1 MRTKVLSKLF
11 MWSVAAGTLLLLCP
25 SRVLAVGDNVEDAIK
40 KGNTPGG
47 QAPVAPDTVT
57 TSDGS
62 ILWSMVQLIF
72 ALGIIIAII
81 YLLIRFLS
89 TRTRLASGNVFET
102 LGAHSLATNR
112 SVHMVAVEDKVYV
125 LGVGENITLLDKIED
140 ADLIDRLR
148 QTNQENVTNPVDGV
162 QKLFSM
168 LRPTQKT
175 QSEEIKVVD
184 LPFDATLRDKLN
196 QLKEQR
202 QQAVDDWQEGHDR

>member
-1 MRTKVLSKLF
+1 MRTKVLNKLF
-11 MWSVAAGTLLLLCP
+11 MWSVAVGILWLSCP
-25 SRVLAVGDNVEDAIK
+25 SRVLAVGDSVEDAIK

-47 QAPVAPDTVT
+47 QAPVAPDAVA

-62 ILWSMVQLIF
+62 ILWSLVQLIF

-89 TRTRLASGNVFET
+89 SRTRLASDNVFQT

-140 ADLIDRLR
+140 ADLIERLK
-148 QTNQENVTNPVDGV
+148 QATQENVTSPVDGV
-162 QKLFSM
+162 QKLFNR

-202 QQAVDDWQEGHDR
+202 QQVVDDWQEGHDR